1 MMQAAKGLGSFTPV
15 ALLFAAF
22 MSYLHLQNVAFH
34 SDCLGTW
41 ELQMNP
47 GETISQVDLHAANP
61 GNTFKKDSDDFFHI
75 LDHIRKSR
83 HVSGYLLR
91 YAQGI
96 IPTVPVQ
103 NTWFLSFSLEMLP
116 FLPLPQLYT
125 DFSNQITSAS
135 DLSSLASAPD
145 FHCGAI

>member
-1 MMQAAKGLGSFTPV
+1 
-15 ALLFAAF
+15 
-22 MSYLHLQNVAFH
+22 
-34 SDCLGTW
+34 
-41 ELQMNP
+41 MNP

-83 HVSGYLLR
+83 HASRYLLR
-91 YAQGI
+91 YAQGV

-135 DLSSLASAPD
+135 NLSSLASAPD